1 MHCGAVNPFDQTPTK
16 VPGKYV
22 ALNAARA
29 GKGNGK
35 LVELSPGG
43 TRGKINWREEAVPSL
58 SLQPTRLNSFYV
70 KPLLSSMPV
79 VPPTAPDQRVMVVD
93 GVAAERR
100 RVGVTVKPVGE
111 K

>member
-1 MHCGAVNPFDQTPTK
+1 MYHGAVNPFDQTPTK

-43 TRGKINWREEAVPSL
+43 TGGKIN
-58 SLQPTRLNSFYV
+58 
-70 KPLLSSMPV
+70 
-79 VPPTAPDQRVMVVD
+79 
-93 GVAAERR
+93 
-100 RVGVTVKPVGE
+100 
-111 K
+111 